1 MKLTYRYPEDGPPA
15 DLTVEGL
22 GENVAEAIKNVAFG
36 MFNALTPL
44 EGIKP
49 TEEFVIEA
57 EGRDMESLIF
67 NLMDEFLY
75 LNDVEYLVAS
85 EIVLNIDCR
94 KFIAIAYCKGEKLD
108 ITKHQTGVA
117 IKAVTFHQMK
127 ITETDE
133 GVVARVVFDT

>member
-1 MKLTYRYPEDGPPA
+1 MSFSYPEDGPPA

-22 GENVAEAIKNVAFG
+22 GENVAEAIKNVVLG

-49 TEEFVIEA
+49 VEEFVIEA
-57 EGRDMESLIF
+57 DGRDLESLIF

-75 LNDVEYLVAS
+75 FNDVDNLVAS
-85 EIVLNIDCR
+85 EILLKVDQD
-94 KFIAIAYCKGEKLD
+94 KFRATAYCKGERLD
-108 ITKHQTGVA
+108 TSRHQTGIA

-127 ITETDE
+127 VLETDE
-133 GVVARVVFDT
+133 GFIARVVFDT

>member
-1 MKLTYRYPEDGPPA
+1 MCFRYPEDGPPA

-22 GENVAEAIKNVAFG
+22 GENVADAIKNVALG

-49 TEEFVIEA
+49 VEEFVIEA
-57 EGRDMESLIF
+57 DGRDLESLIF

-75 LNDVEYLVAS
+75 YNDVDNLVAA
-85 EIVLNIDCR
+85 EIILMVDNE
-94 KFIAIAYCKGEKLD
+94 KFQAKAYCKGERLD
-108 ITKHQTGVA
+108 PSRHQTGAA

-127 ITETDE
+127 ITQTEE

>member
-1 MKLTYRYPEDGPPA
+1 MGFRYPEDGPPA

-22 GENVAEAIKNVAFG
+22 GENVADAIKNVVLG

-49 TEEFVIEA
+49 IEEFVIEA
-57 EGRDMESLIF
+57 DGRDLESLIF

-75 LNDVEYLVAS
+75 FNDVDNLVAS
-85 EIVLNIDCR
+85 EILLNVDQD
-94 KFIAIAYCKGEKLD
+94 KFRATAYCKGERLD
-108 ITKHQTGVA
+108 IRRHQTGIA

-127 ITETDE
+127 VTQSDG
-133 GVVARVVFDT
+133 GVIARVVFDT

>member
-1 MKLTYRYPEDGPPA
+1 MGFRYPEDGPPA

-22 GENVAEAIKNVAFG
+22 GENVVDAIKNVALG

-49 TEEFVIEA
+49 VEEFVIEA
-57 EGRDMESLIF
+57 DGRDLESLIF

-75 LNDVEYLVAS
+75 FNDVDNLVVS
-85 EIVLNIDCR
+85 EILLKVDQD
-94 KFIAIAYCKGEKLD
+94 KFQAKAYCKGEKLD
-108 ITKHQTGVA
+108 PSRHQTGIA

-127 ITETDE
+127 VTETDE
-133 GVVARVVFDT
+133 GFLARVVFDT